1 MPRES
6 RGEEEGGEV
15 VRIWEE
21 GVGVGVVVVVGV
33 GAWDEIEDSNGNGV

>member
-21 GVGVGVVVVVGV
+21 GVGVGV